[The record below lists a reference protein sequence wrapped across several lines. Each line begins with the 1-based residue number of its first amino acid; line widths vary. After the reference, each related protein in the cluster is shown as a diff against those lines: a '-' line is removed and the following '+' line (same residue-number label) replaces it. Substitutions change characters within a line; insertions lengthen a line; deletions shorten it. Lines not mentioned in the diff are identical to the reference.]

1 MKLPGISKE
10 TLYLLGAMVAAG
22 VAFYIVKKLPAV
34 GRALDPTNAE
44 NLANR
49 AAVGIY
55 QAVTGSTGT
64 PGSDLAGKHIDER
77 AARDKALGISEL
89 ERGAELLIHDSAAL
103 QSCKLAVSRDY
114 GGDVTRLKTDRCKKL
129 MAPPP
134 AVPVATTLAGAL
146 TPITADDDEP
156 EAMRGF

>member
-1 MKLPGISKE
+1 MTAPGISKN
-10 TLYLLGAMVAAG
+10 TLYLLAALAAAG
-22 VAFYIVKKLPAV
+22 AAFYVVKKLPAL
-34 GRALDPTNAE
+34 GRAFNPTNDQ

-55 QAVTGSTGT
+55 QAITGSDST
-64 PGSDLAGKHIDER
+64 PGADLAGKHIADK
-77 AARDKALGISEL
+77 AARDKVLGISEL

-114 GGDVTRLKTDRCKKL
+114 GGDVSRLKTDRCKKL
-129 MAPPP
+129 MAPAP
-134 AVPVATTLAGAL
+134 AVPTETTLAGAL
-146 TPITADDDEP
+146 APITADDDEP